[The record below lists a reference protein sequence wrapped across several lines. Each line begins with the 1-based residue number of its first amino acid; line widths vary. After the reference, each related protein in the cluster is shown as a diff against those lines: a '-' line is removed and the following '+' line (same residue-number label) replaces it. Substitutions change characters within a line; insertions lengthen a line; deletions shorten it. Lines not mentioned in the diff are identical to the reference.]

1 MKGGHGQIS
10 YMTLLWVHLTIHL
23 VHPINSQLC
32 RITGQLSL
40 IIINNNIIMKVLIVR
55 AELRRVIQQSSMVY
69 NVHVGLE

>member
-32 RITGQLSL
+32 RITGQLSF
-40 IIINNNIIMKVLIVR
+40 IIINNNYYN
-55 AELRRVIQQSSMVY
+55 ESFDSESRVKESHSTIE
-69 NVHVGLE
+69 HAL

>member
-32 RITGQLSL
+32 RITGQLSF
-40 IIINNNIIMKVLIVR
+40 IIINNNIIMIVR
-55 AELRRVIQQSSMVY
+55 AELRRVIQQSSMLY